1 MKNLFSVSVTT
12 SRSVACVCVSEGAR
26 VAASGTMW
34 FSPENSCRMSSFKT
48 KIRRRKYALNGKDN
62 GERDGAKGVPA
73 NWEFVNFNPVMFGR
87 RNLPPGLDEVSD
99 EEAVRR
105 RPRTSPPPSRPPSWL
120 AALPHHCLLED
131 PDPGN
136 RPHSS
141 SLVL

>member
-1 MKNLFSVSVTT
+1 
-12 SRSVACVCVSEGAR
+12 
-26 VAASGTMW
+26 MW

-48 KIRRRKYALNGKDN
+48 KMRRRKYALSGKDN

-87 RNLPPGLDEVSD
+87 RNLPPGLDDVSD

-136 RPHSS
+136 HHHSRLLLARS
-141 SLVL
+141 VINSVTS